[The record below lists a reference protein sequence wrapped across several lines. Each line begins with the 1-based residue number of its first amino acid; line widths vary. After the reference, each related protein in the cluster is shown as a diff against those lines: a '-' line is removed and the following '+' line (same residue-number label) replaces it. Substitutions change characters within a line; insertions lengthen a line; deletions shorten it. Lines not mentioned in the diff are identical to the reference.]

1 MAGALL
7 VTVVIVALALVF
19 GPAVPLY
26 RRLATA
32 IMVDLTVVAWLAG
45 GIANVAR
52 LRFFSPTDIA
62 GSGGAEAS
70 SGASTAVRDA
80 SAVLQNT
87 LEQVVLAVSVH
98 IAAAVLIER
107 SATLLIAL
115 GLTFTI
121 GRIAFWRGYSHG
133 AQARAFGFALTFYPA
148 VVTLLVVAGFVV
160 VRMPGLLL

>member
-7 VTVVIVALALVF
+7 VTVAIVATALTF
-19 GPAVPLY
+19 GSAAPLS

-62 GSGGAEAS
+62 GGGRTEAS
-70 SGASTAVRDA
+70 TVVRDA
-80 SAVLQNT
+80 SAILQNS
-87 LEQVVLAVSVH
+87 LEQVVLAIPVH
-98 IAAAVLIER
+98 FAAAVVMER

-121 GRIAFWRGYSHG
+121 GRIAFWRGYAHG
-133 AQARAFGFALTFYPA
+133 AQARAFGFALTFYPTI
-148 VVTLLVVAGFVV
+148 VTLFVVAGFVV
-160 VRMPGLLL
+160 FGTSSFTP